1 MSAIPHVDRTLRSQS
16 LGFLEAIGQS
26 LANISPT
33 LTPALNIGAV
43 VALAGQASWLVYGI
57 ATIAL
62 LLVGMNISALASRF
76 SAAGSF
82 FVFISQ
88 AMGPMSGGMA
98 GWALVAAYVG
108 TAMALLGGLAIF
120 VNNALVPAGLTL
132 PIPVI
137 YVISAALVWYLAY
150 RDIKLSSRISLA
162 VEAVSITV
170 ISVLILTVFGRHVS
184 PPLIHAQLTLVG
196 ANGKGMSE
204 AIVLAIFSFVGFES
218 AATLGKE
225 TRDPLKNIPRAI
237 MYSMIGAGVFFMVM
251 AFALMIAYKGNV
263 QALGNDPAPLLTL
276 LKALHLARLAT
287 VIYAIASVSLFACVL
302 ASVNA
307 ASRLLFSMGRYHFIH
322 RSMGLVH
329 AGHKTPH
336 VVVAIS
342 SALALLGPL
351 LLLGQGPMNT
361 YELTGTFATFGFIF
375 AYLLISVAAPL
386 YLRKQRLL
394 TTRRVV
400 LGSTAAVFMLAA
412 FFGSVYP
419 VPSYPYNI
427 LPYLF
432 VLYLAAGLAWLVRL
446 KNNAPQVLTLMEHDL
461 ESQEQEVFG
470 RK

>member
-1 MSAIPHVDRTLRSQS
+1 MSAVSDVKSTLKGSN
-16 LGFLEAIGQS
+16 LGFMEAIGQS

-33 LTPALNIGAV
+33 LTPALNVSAV

-62 LLVGMNISALASRF
+62 LLVGMNISTLASRF

-88 AMGPMSGGMA
+88 AMGPMAGGIV

-120 VNNALVPAGLTL
+120 VNNALAPAGLTL
-132 PIPVI
+132 PASVI
-137 YVISAALVWYLAY
+137 YIVSAVLVWYLAY
-150 RDIKLSSRISLA
+150 RDIKLSSRISLV

-170 ISVLILTVFGRHVS
+170 ISILVFMVFGHRVS
-184 PPLIHAQLTLVG
+184 APLIHAQLALAG
-196 ANGKGMSE
+196 ADGKGMSE

-237 MYSMIGAGVFFMVM
+237 MQSMIGAGVFFMVM
-251 AFALMIAYKGNV
+251 AFALMIDYKGNA
-263 QALGNDPAPLLTL
+263 QALGGDAAPLLTL
-276 LKALHLARLAT
+276 LKALHMTRFAT
-287 VIYAIASVSLFACVL
+287 AIYAIASVSLFACVL

-307 ASRLLFSMGRYHFIH
+307 ASRLLFSMGRYNFIH

-336 VVVAIS
+336 VAVAIS
-342 SALALLGPL
+342 SALALVGPL

-394 TTRRVV
+394 TTPKVV
-400 LGSTAAVFMLAA
+400 LGGAAALFMLGA

-432 VLYLAAGLAWLVRL
+432 VLYLAAGLAWLAYL
-446 KNNAPQVLTLMEHDL
+446 KKRAPQVLTLMEHDL

>member
-1 MSAIPHVDRTLRSQS
+1 MSAVPHIARTLKSSS
-16 LGFLEAIGQS
+16 LGFMEAIGQS

-62 LLVGMNISALASRF
+62 LLVGMNISALASKF

-88 AMGPMSGGMA
+88 AIGPMAGGIA

-120 VNNALVPAGLTL
+120 VNNALAPAGLAL

-137 YVISAALVWYLAY
+137 YVVSATLVWYLAY
-150 RDIKLSSRISLA
+150 RDIKLSSRISLV
-162 VEAVSITV
+162 VEAISITV
-170 ISVLILTVFGRHVS
+170 ISILVMTVFGRQVS
-184 PPLIHAQLTLVG
+184 PPLIHAQLTLAG
-196 ANGKGMSE
+196 ADGKGMSE

-237 MYSMIGAGVFFMVM
+237 MQSLIGAGVFFMLM
-251 AFALMIAYKGNV
+251 AFALMIAYKGNA
-263 QALGNDPAPLLTL
+263 QALGSDPAPLLTL
-276 LKALHLARLAT
+276 LKALNLARFAT
-287 VIYAIASVSLFACVL
+287 AIYAIASVSLFACVL

-307 ASRLLFSMGRYHFIH
+307 ASRLLFSMGRYQFIH

-329 AGHKTPH
+329 AAHKTPH
-336 VVVAIS
+336 VAVAIS
-342 SALALLGPL
+342 AGLALLGPL

-375 AYLLISVAAPL
+375 AYFLISVAAPL
-386 YLRKQRLL
+386 YLRKQGLL
-394 TTRRVV
+394 TSRRVI
-400 LGSTAAVFMLAA
+400 LGVAAALFMLGA

-446 KNNAPQVLTLMEHDL
+446 KKSAPQVLTLMGQDL